1 MQLDT
6 HEYIDTDA
14 PAAHDLLSELRRS
27 ALTAY
32 ERGESSAAEAAFL
45 QFLDRF
51 PDDVEVRQT
60 LGILALQ
67 TGRHAWA
74 SQLLSQVA
82 EIRDSADLQDALGAA
97 YCGLSQLNEAL
108 RCFERAA
115 AMQLSHAPAR
125 VHKAQVLSHLGRH
138 AEAALSYARAIE
150 LGLDCAEIHKLYGEA
165 LAAIGKTRESVAS
178 YDRSLSQSCDV
189 LSHSAA
195 ALNQVNNY
203 EAALTAAEW
212 VIALAPGEAVGAH
225 QQRATAL
232 KGLERLL
239 ERSAVLAGAAPVV
252 VSCLL
257 SALLGSEL
265 ARAAISV
272 LDEKTRSVA
281 APAAARITKQRVDVD
296 PIVTAH
302 LFGEARENA
311 APEMLATLV
320 ADLRLTGTLT
330 VDDPLGGFAIIGD
343 AEKSRVY
350 SVGDSFDGTTL
361 REIHQDHVILERNGV
376 SQSLRLPRPE
386 SGPQPAPADASHQ

>member
-1 MQLDT
+1 MQPDV
-6 HEYIDTDA
+6 HEYIDTGA
-14 PAAHDLLSELRRS
+14 PAAHELLSELRQS

-32 ERGESSAAEAAFL
+32 ERGEASAAEAAFL

-82 EIRDSADLQDALGAA
+82 EIRDGADVQDALGAA
-97 YCGLSQLNEAL
+97 YCGLSQFNEAL

-150 LGLDCAEIHKLYGEA
+150 LGLDSAEIHKLHGEA
-165 LAAIGKTRESVAS
+165 LAAIGKTQASVAS

-195 ALNQVNNY
+195 ALNQVNHY

-212 VIALAPGEAVGAH
+212 VIALAPEAAVGAH

-239 ERSAVLAGAAPVV
+239 ERRGVLAGAAPVV

-265 ARAAISV
+265 ARAAISMLDKDTRV
-272 LDEKTRSVA
+272 LA
-281 APAAARITKQRVDVD
+281 APARITKQRVDVD

-320 ADLRLTGTLT
+320 ADLKLTGTLAA
-330 VDDPLGGFAIIGD
+330 DDPLRGFAIIGD
-343 AEKSRVY
+343 AEKSQVY
-350 SVGDSFDGTTL
+350 SVGDSFAGATL
-361 REIHQDHVILERNGV
+361 REIYQDHVILERNGV

-386 SGPQPAPADASHQ
+386 SAPQATPASASHH